1 MSFHGNEDY
10 NNPCLDNKDHDENN
24 YKLNLLGIE
33 ENGKPDNEIE
43 SDRSKTSEISSYIS
57 EENCELTD
65 DDKEFKETETT
76 NINDGTVNT
85 MLLICNFDINNNK

>member
-1 MSFHGNEDY
+1 MLFYGNEDY
-10 NNPCLDNKDHDENN
+10 NNSCLDNKDHDENN

-57 EENCELTD
+57 EENC
-65 DDKEFKETETT
+65 
-76 NINDGTVNT
+76 
-85 MLLICNFDINNNK
+85 